1 MEINPIPAKTYP
13 YKLDP
18 FQRKSIDCL
27 ERKESVLVS
36 AHTSAGKT
44 AIAEYAI
51 AMSLRDHQRVV
62 YTSPIK
68 ALSNQ
73 KYRDLEQEF
82 SDVGLMTG
90 DVTINPNATVL
101 VMTTEILRSMLYK
114 GSDILREVAWVIY
127 DEIHYMRDKE
137 RGVVW
142 EESIILLPD
151 SVRFVFLSATIPNAR
166 DFASWIAK
174 IHNQKVNVVYTEYR
188 PVPLQHYLFPV
199 GGDGLFLVIDDKGNF
214 REQNFSKALAGLG
227 MNTLEMQ
234 VNEDKKKR
242 PKKPTEDLQR
252 IVTLVMERN
261 LDPVIVFSFSKKD
274 CENYALQM
282 AKMDFTSADEK
293 KLIADVRLE
302 GGFHVDLQERDLLAE
317 QRRSQPSAGEE
328 RAAAVGAR
336 RGNSPRRSAA
346 HHQGDHR
353 DSLPGG
359 TAEDPFRDGDL
370 RHGHQHACEDVHFHV
385 AAEVRRLGVP
395 HDYIRRVHS
404 DVRPRGPSQ
413 QGREG
418 NRHPDRGRGQPERW
432 HQTHPHRQG
441 GPVVQLVPSRVGE
454 SHSCDVAT
462 TCC

>member
-317 QRRSQPSAGEE
+317 QRRSQPSAGKSVLPLLVRGVGIHHGGLLPIIKETIE
-328 RAAAVGAR
+328 ILFQEGLLKILFATETFAMGINMPAKTCIFTSLRKYDGSEYRMITSGEYIQMSGRAGR
-336 RGNSPRRSAA
+336 RNKDAKGIVIQIVDEANQSDGIKHILTGKA
-346 HHQGDHR
+346 
-353 DSLPGG
+353 
-359 TAEDPFRDGDL
+359 DPLFSS
-370 RHGHQHACEDVHFHV
+370 FH
-385 AAEVRRLGVP
+385 LG
-395 HDYIRRVHS
+395 
-404 DVRPRGPSQ
+404 
-413 QGREG
+413 
-418 NRHPDRGRGQPERW
+418 
-432 HQTHPHRQG
+432 
-441 GPVVQLVPSRVGE
+441 
-454 SHSCDVAT
+454 
-462 TCC
+462 